1 MCALPAEMRDLCMA
15 KDKVP
20 QENPMDPHS
29 ETLELSQ
36 KREIGTSALPPDGLG
51 RMVSPAGS
59 RFPYL

>member
-1 MCALPAEMRDLCMA
+1 MCALPPKMRGICMS

-20 QENPMDPHS
+20 QKDPMDAHS

-36 KREIGTSALPPDGLG
+36 KREMGTSALPADGLG

-59 RFPYL
+59 QFPYL